1 MNIPDQ
7 SAGFVP
13 VDFALQY
20 IPDTP
25 ALHKAILRNQ
35 FLIPPLKDAICTK
48 DFLVGVL
55 EKKYW
60 VPLTAE
66 VQVRNCAEVPSKKE
80 LALVLHELM
89 RGCTSVNVEIR
100 AAFLRTADLVLR
112 HPPSQSWSLLMV
124 STVHPAHAIFAK
136 DWQKP
141 KAVPGAAAAG
151 AFIPSYAGFFE
162 GLPVEQR
169 TKRAGRINFTNKQ
182 QQQALRVQRL
192 EDQLSKARAN
202 VAAEESKERSH
213 ASSHNVTAFDN
224 PIQTVQTSS
233 HIGAIVPV
241 EYPLRPSMVATTATN
256 IIGNSEEQEEE
267 VHALSQPLHN
277 PFAGNR
283 TPIQHHPMSGARSQ
297 RRRNAASAVN
307 TNVHSAG
314 YQANQYMLNEGVRRL
329 QLGDDEEDFME

>member
-80 LALVLHELM
+80 LALALHELM

-141 KAVPGAAAAG
+141 KAVPGAAAAS

-256 IIGNSEEQEEE
+256 IIGNAEDQEE
-267 VHALSQPLHN
+267 VHAQSQPLHAGF
-277 PFAGNR
+277 PFGSR
-283 TPIQHHPMSGARSQ
+283 TPPRQNHMSKARNQ
-297 RRRNAASAVN
+297 RQRNAASAMDVQ
-307 TNVHSAG
+307 SAG
-314 YQANQYMLNEGVRRL
+314 YQANQHMVNEGVRRL
-329 QLGDDEEDFME
+329 QLGHDSDHPEME